1 MWFGRSSTTGSARRR
16 ATAGIRTE
24 RGGSARTRRST
35 RSVWRAS
42 AHSAQARPK
51 ASWKTAEGSLP
62 LVLLLDQLPRNIH
75 RGRPEA
81 FAADEKARAVARS
94 AIHRGFDH
102 ELAKWPR
109 LFLYLPFE
117 HSENV
122 ADQDLAV
129 ELVGALGNEE
139 QTIWA
144 RRHRDVV
151 ACFGRF
157 SHRNA
162 ILGRPSTPE
171 EEEQFWTKP
180 TRPFERAGWPAA

>member
-1 MWFGRSSTTGSARRR
+1 L
-16 ATAGIRTE
+16 I
-24 RGGSARTRRST
+24 
-35 RSVWRAS
+35 
-42 AHSAQARPK
+42 
-51 ASWKTAEGSLP
+51 
-62 LVLLLDQLPRNIH
+62 
-75 RGRPEA
+75 
-81 FAADEKARAVARS
+81 
-94 AIHRGFDH
+94 
-102 ELAKWPR
+102 
-109 LFLYLPFE
+109 
-117 HSENV
+117 
-122 ADQDLAV
+122 
-129 ELVGALGNEE
+129 GALSDEE